1 MTPVRAAEPDNGTV
15 TICLYDLGLSRL
27 GFELPTFRMR
37 GERSNRLRHRRG
49 FVTCDW
55 LSYNHGFV

>member
-15 TICLYDLGLSRL
+15 TICLYDLGLLRL

-37 GERSNRLRHRRG
+37 GERSNRLRHRRVLSL
-49 FVTCDW
+49 VT
-55 LSYNHGFV
+55 G